1 VIVYRSKVLPKK
13 PGNGKVEL
21 PAIAYIAVSSIF
33 QYNLVTGGV
42 MKVKSNNKSRF
53 TLDMTPELR
62 TRLKI
67 AAARKGVTMRQ
78 YSLSAIE
85 QQLERE
91 EVRVVASGT
100 FNRDAIEKARALQD
114 SVFGKRKLADESVE
128 LIRQAREERVNQS

>member
-1 VIVYRSKVLPKK
+1 VK
-13 PGNGKVEL
+13 GN
-21 PAIAYIAVSSIF
+21 
-33 QYNLVTGGV
+33 
-42 MKVKSNNKSRF
+42 NNKSRF

-91 EVRVVASGT
+91 EVAVLASGT
-100 FNRDAIEKARALQD
+100 FNHDAIEKARALQK
-114 SVFGKRKLADESVE
+114 SVFGKHRLADESAE
-128 LIRQAREERVNQS
+128 LIRQAREERISQL

>member
-1 VIVYRSKVLPKK
+1 
-13 PGNGKVEL
+13 
-21 PAIAYIAVSSIF
+21 
-33 QYNLVTGGV
+33 
-42 MKVKSNNKSRF
+42 VKGSNCKSRF

-67 AAARKGVTMRQ
+67 AAARKGVTMRL

-91 EVRVVASGT
+91 EVGVLASGA
-100 FNRDAIEKARALQD
+100 FNPEVVEKAKALQK

-128 LIRQAREERVNQS
+128 LIHQARKERVSQL

>member
-1 VIVYRSKVLPKK
+1 
-13 PGNGKVEL
+13 
-21 PAIAYIAVSSIF
+21 
-33 QYNLVTGGV
+33 
-42 MKVKSNNKSRF
+42 MKNNNNKSRF

-91 EVRVVASGT
+91 EFDVLASGS
-100 FNRDAIEKARALQD
+100 FDHEAVNKARALQQA
-114 SVFGKRKLADESVE
+114 VFGKRRLADDSTE
-128 LIRQAREERVNQS
+128 LIHQAREKRASQL

>member
-1 VIVYRSKVLPKK
+1 
-13 PGNGKVEL
+13 
-21 PAIAYIAVSSIF
+21 
-33 QYNLVTGGV
+33 
-42 MKVKSNNKSRF
+42 MKGNNKSRF

-91 EVRVVASGT
+91 EAGVLASGAFSQET
-100 FNRDAIEKARALQD
+100 VEKAKTLQK
-114 SVFGKRKLADESVE
+114 SVFGKRRLTDESTE
-128 LIRQAREERVNQS
+128 LIHQDREERVSQL